1 MLADT
6 INRITRMLEIPLL
19 IRANFC
25 RADMEWFTMCYK
37 NCANVKSF
45 KSRYDNPIF
54 SSFRNAKLKKE
65 ENVEKKAKNK
75 IDQRKKCPL
84 F

>member
-1 MLADT
+1 MP
-6 INRITRMLEIPLL
+6 IFVEL
-19 IRANFC
+19 IWNDLPCVIKTAPTLN
-25 RADMEWFTMCYK
+25 T
-37 NCANVKSF
+37 F
-45 KSRYDNPIF
+45 KSRYDNYVKKNPIF